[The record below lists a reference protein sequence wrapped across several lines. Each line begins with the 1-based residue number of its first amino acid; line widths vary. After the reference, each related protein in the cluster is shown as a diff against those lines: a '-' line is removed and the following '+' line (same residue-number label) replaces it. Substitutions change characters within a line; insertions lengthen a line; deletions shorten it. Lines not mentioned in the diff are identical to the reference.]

1 MPADIEARRTTIERG
16 IERIGLKI
24 RLKTSRIRRVKSTA
38 TKKMNFLSYLDL
50 TIRSFR
56 RSLRSP
62 KVIP

>member
-1 MPADIEARRTTIERG
+1 MPADIEARRTTMERG

-24 RLKTSRIRRVKSTA
+24 RLKTSRIRRVKSTT